1 MMSDRDRSDHAM
13 IGQTIGSYRIE
24 SWLGA
29 GSLGIVFRA
38 LNVDTGETVAIKVA
52 REQDESSLHRMMR
65 SAEVLAN
72 LDHENIVRVME
83 VGQSDKTAYHVIE
96 FIPGLTLAKVF
107 AERGALPWPEVV
119 ALGLQMCAALTHI
132 HERGLVHRNLKPSHL
147 ILSPNGQIKLVGFGL
162 VTRDATALMTGVIE
176 GTPGY
181 IAPELIFG
189 TRPVVNSATDLYALG
204 GVLWNLLTGEK
215 LYQDLSDS
223 GPGGAGRSQPFS
235 HLFQPRPRP
244 GDRIP
249 AIPRALDD
257 LVIQLTDRAPQNR
270 PGDAAA
276 VASILSQLQD

>member
-1 MMSDRDRSDHAM
+1 MMSDPDRSDHAM
-13 IGQTIGSYRIE
+13 IGQTISSYRIE
-24 SWLGA
+24 SRLGS

-38 LNVDTGETVAIKVA
+38 LKVDTGETVAIKVA

-83 VGQSDKTAYHVIE
+83 VGQSDGTAYHVIE

-132 HERGLVHRNLKPSHL
+132 HERGLVHRNFKPSHL

-162 VTRDATALMTGVIE
+162 VTRDATALVTGVIE

-189 TRPVVNSATDLYALG
+189 VRPVVNSATDLYALG
-204 GVLWNLLTGEK
+204 GVLWNLLTGEH
-215 LYQDLSDS
+215 LYQNLNDS
-223 GPGGAGRSQPFS
+223 GPRSGGPTLPSAK
-235 HLFQPRPRP
+235 LVQPRPRP
-244 GDRIP
+244 GDRIA
-249 AIPRALDD
+249 AIPKELDD

-270 PGDAAA
+270 PSGAAA
-276 VASILSQLQD
+276 VASVLSRLQA